1 MGSYLMLWVVV
12 GAGALVLD
20 LITSAFLFVWF
31 TIGSIAAI
39 ITMALGYNINVQVIV
54 FICVSGILTTFGYP
68 FIKRTIK
75 KTVPK
80 TPRMEENYIG
90 REITL
95 DEDVVESATIKF
107 DGIYWTVKN
116 EGEPVKKGDRVSITG
131 IQGNKMIIK
140 KN

>member
-39 ITMALGYNINVQVIV
+39 ITMALGYNINVQIIV
-54 FICVSGILTTFGYP
+54 FICVSGILTAFGYP

-140 KN
+140 KI